1 MVTTEVLAPN
11 TMPMSIQFMARYG
24 EALLDAGYR
33 ILPIQ
38 PGTKKPGMMRQ
49 GMWHDYPQW
58 SRHGMRDTTAY
69 ELDVWATW
77 PDAAIGVAT
86 GTSAAHPPLS
96 EIYTFQDLSVS
107 FNARHAA
114 ICRY

>member
-77 PDAAIGVAT
+77 PDA
-86 GTSAAHPPLS
+86 
-96 EIYTFQDLSVS
+96 
-107 FNARHAA
+107 
-114 ICRY
+114 